1 MKRYFLKGVA
11 LEQHKK
17 ATLGKGLKK
26 LLKNDRSNNS
36 IVCVDPENDAI
47 MQNLTPEAVIAA
59 AEGGCVVDKIDGE
72 PLAEKLRRFQ
82 TLGVRSL
89 VIDAVD
95 DDPYVTSSLAVLR
108 RKRKAVL
115 LAKDCV
121 VRAFSLE
128 ETILVTYNK
137 FVSLDLKLPKDADLQ
152 WKKLKIRYP
161 AKKRLATD
169 YFNTRNNRYGIVG
182 IEALLHLYR
191 ALFNGQVHASTIV
204 TVAGTAVGAPCNV
217 EVSVDTP
224 VSALLDLCGLTCEPA
239 VVVRGG
245 AMTGEALTD
254 LSETVR
260 LTDEAFLAFE
270 EPARGRKFECVGC
283 GRCSRACPRGL
294 MPDYIY
300 KNSASGIYDACEY
313 LMVHRCIECGCC
325 SYICPS
331 NINLLRYIR
340 EAKARHGRA
349 VPSVPPEPAA
359 DAGPDDPGSAPPPD
373 PAPGAQSAEDPPAA
387 AEEQASVQPDEAD
400 DEE

>member
-1 MKRYFLKGVA
+1 MKRYFLKGIA
-11 LEQHKK
+11 LEQYKK
-17 ATLGKGLKK
+17 ATLGKRLKK
-26 LLKNDRSNNS
+26 LLKSDHYNNS
-36 IVCVDPENDAI
+36 IVCVDPENDTI
-47 MQNLTPEAVIAA
+47 MQSLTPETVIEA
-59 AEGGCVVDKIDGE
+59 AEGCCVIDKIDGR
-72 PLAEKLRRFQ
+72 PLADKLRQFREW
-82 TLGVRSL
+82 GVRSL

-95 DDPYVTSSLAVLR
+95 DDPYVTSSLAVLQ

-115 LAKDCV
+115 VAKDCLL
-121 VRAFSLE
+121 RAFSLE
-128 ETILVTYNK
+128 EAILVTYNK
-137 FVSLDLKLPKDADLQ
+137 YVALDLKLPKDSKLQ

-161 AKKRLATD
+161 AKKRLASD

-191 ALFNGQVHASTIV
+191 ALFNGQVQTSTVV

-224 VSALLDLCGLTCEPA
+224 VSELLDLCGLTCEPA

-245 AMTGEALTD
+245 AMTGQALTD
-254 LSETVR
+254 LSEPVR
-260 LTDEAFLAFE
+260 ADDSAFLAFE
-270 EPARGRKFECVGC
+270 EPARRRKFECVGC

-300 KNSASGIYDACEY
+300 RNSAHGIYDACEY
-313 LMVHRCIECGCC
+313 LMVHSCIECGCC

-340 EAKARHGRA
+340 EAKERHDRSA
-349 VPSVPPEPAA
+349 SVPDASEAAPAALEETAPTPPEP
-359 DAGPDDPGSAPPPD
+359 P
-373 PAPGAQSAEDPPAA
+373 QELQTEKPPAA
-387 AEEQASVQPDEAD
+387 AAEQAPAQSDEAD